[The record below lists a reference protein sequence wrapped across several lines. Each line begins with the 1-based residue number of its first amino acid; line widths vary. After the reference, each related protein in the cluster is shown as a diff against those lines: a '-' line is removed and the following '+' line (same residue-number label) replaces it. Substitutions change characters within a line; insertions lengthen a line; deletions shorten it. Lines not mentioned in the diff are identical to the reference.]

1 MNVFRCI
8 FYTKS
13 FQIVS
18 GPCAFISQMMSLC
31 RVFTY
36 EYMYVHWLYVYIDN
50 TMHLCIWKV
59 NCVHSVIYIYI
70 DISIW
75 MCVWWFMIRAVVC
88 VYQNATFMWSLFI
101 DAEPVDRKYFNMFFF
116 HKCPQVKK
124 PDINEM
130 LLYKIYIFVNI
141 TILHASFS
149 DHMGW
154 GIQTSSMREN
164 IFAFYAIKFF
174 FVSCALSCIY
184 MHKYQLLSTQ
194 IMLAGFL
201 KPQM

>member
-59 NCVHSVIYIYI
+59 NCIHSVIYIYV
-70 DISIW
+70 DMSSW

-88 VYQNATFMWSLFI
+88 VYQNATFMWFLFI

-116 HKCPQVKK
+116 SQVSSGQEAWYQW
-124 PDINEM
+124 NVA
-130 LLYKIYIFVNI
+130 LQNIYLCQYNNSPRVLFWSYGLRYSNK
-141 TILHASFS
+141 
-149 DHMGW
+149 
-154 GIQTSSMREN
+154 
-164 IFAFYAIKFF
+164 FYAGEYICFLCNKVFF
-174 FVSCALSCIY
+174 CLVPCLAYICININY
-184 MHKYQLLSTQ
+184 YPRKLC
-194 IMLAGFL
+194 
-201 KPQM
+201 

>member
-59 NCVHSVIYIYI
+59 NCVHSVIYIYV
-70 DISIW
+70 DMSSW

-116 HKCPQVKK
+116 TSVLRSRSLISMKCCFIKYISLSIQEFSARPFLIIWADVFKQV
-124 PDINEM
+124 
-130 LLYKIYIFVNI
+130 LCGRIY
-141 TILHASFS
+141 
-149 DHMGW
+149 
-154 GIQTSSMREN
+154 
-164 IFAFYAIKFF
+164 
-174 FVSCALSCIY
+174 
-184 MHKYQLLSTQ
+184 LLSMQ
-194 IMLAGFL
+194 
-201 KPQM
+201 